1 MEVALIAAG
10 LIGCYLLGSVPTSVW
25 VSKWFYH
32 IDIREQGS
40 GNAGATNTF
49 RVLGPKAAIPVMIV
63 DVSKGFIAVWMMQYF
78 VPADFSENQLIYM
91 QILAGLCAVAG
102 HTWPLFAGFR
112 GGKGV
117 ATLFGLAIYL
127 YPVAVWVAVLVFVV
141 ILLSTGFVSLGSML
155 AGLVFSI
162 CANVFFPS
170 HHTGLVVLSIVA
182 ALFVIFTHRQNIVR
196 LAKGTENRFHFR
208 KKKPHIPN

>member
-1 MEVALIAAG
+1 MEYILLAAG
-10 LIGCYLLGSVPTSVW
+10 FIGAYLLGSVPTSVW
-25 VSKWFYH
+25 VGRWFYH

-63 DVSKGFIAVWMMQYF
+63 DVTKGFLAVWMMQYF
-78 VPADFSENQLIYM
+78 VPTAFSENQLIYV
-91 QILAGLCAVAG
+91 QILAGLSAVAG

-127 YPVAVWVAVLVFVV
+127 YPVAVWVAVIVFVV
-141 ILLSTGFVSLGSML
+141 ILLSTGYVSLGSVV
-155 AGLVFSI
+155 AGIVFSI
-162 CANVFFPS
+162 SANVFFPS

-182 ALFVIFTHRQNIVR
+182 ALFVIYTHRHNIVR
-196 LAKGTENRFHFR
+196 LTKGTENRFYFR
-208 KKKPHIPN
+208 KKK